1 MAQPSPLT
9 PHALDCL
16 RQAGR
21 VASEVRDAGAR
32 LIVAGARVRDV
43 CVTVEEEIA
52 RHGAGCAFPVQSS
65 RNDVA
70 AHYCPSPAEE
80 TRYAEGDLAKLDI
93 GVHVDG
99 WVVDTAVTVNVGDLP
114 RHRRFVDAARAALE
128 AAIAAVAPE
137 AEIRR
142 VSEAIESTVRGFGLH
157 AVRSLCGHGVGRWQV
172 HGPPPIPNAADL
184 AGGRLREGAVV
195 AIKPFVTD
203 GPGVV
208 AEHGEPQV
216 FRLDPRR
223 EPAEGPDPEALAA
236 VRAFHGLPF
245 ARRQL
250 AAYAGPRLEELLRW
264 LREDGRLMS
273 YAPLRETAGHAVAQA
288 EHTVYVG
295 PRGVEVL
302 TR

>member
-1 MAQPSPLT
+1 MALPAPLS

-16 RQAGR
+16 RHAGR
-21 VASEVRDAGAR
+21 VAAEVRDEGAR
-32 LIVAGARVRDV
+32 LIVAGARVGDV
-43 CVTVEEEIA
+43 CAAVEEAIA
-52 RHGAGCAFPVQSS
+52 RRAAGCAFPVQSS

-70 AHYCPSPAEE
+70 AHYCPAPADE

-99 WVVDTAVTVNVGDLP
+99 WVVDTAVTVNVGDVP
-114 RHRRFVDAARAALE
+114 GHRRFVEAARAALD

-137 AEIRR
+137 VEIRR
-142 VSEAIESTVRGFGLH
+142 VSDAIESTVRGFGLR

-172 HGPPPIPNAADL
+172 HGPPPIPNVPEL
-184 AGGRLREGAVV
+184 AGGRLRAGAVV
-195 AIKPFVTD
+195 AIEPFVTD
-203 GPGVV
+203 GPGAV
-208 AEHGEPQV
+208 AEHGEPQI
-216 FRLDPRR
+216 FRLDPAR
-223 EPAEGPDPEALAA
+223 EPAQGPDPEALEA
-236 VRAFHGLPF
+236 VRAFRGLPF

-250 AAYAGPRLEELLRW
+250 GAYTGPRLENLLRW

-273 YAPLRETAGHAVAQA
+273 YAPLRETTGHPVAQA

-295 PRGVEVL
+295 PAGVEVL

>member
-1 MAQPSPLT
+1 MAQSPPLS

-16 RQAGR
+16 RRAGR
-21 VASEVRDAGAR
+21 VAAEVREAGAR

-43 CVTVEEEIA
+43 CVAVEEEIA
-52 RHGAGCAFPVQSS
+52 RRGAGCAFPVQSS

-70 AHYCPSPAEE
+70 AHDCPSPTEE
-80 TRYAEGDLAKLDI
+80 ARYGEGDLAKLDI

-99 WVVDTAVTVNVGDLP
+99 WVVDTAATVNVGDVAA
-114 RHRRFVDAARAALE
+114 HRRFVDAARAALD

-142 VSEAIESTVRGFGLH
+142 VSEAIESTVRGFGLRT
-157 AVRSLCGHGVGRWQV
+157 VRSLCGHGVGRWQV
-172 HGPPPIPNAADL
+172 HGPPPIPNAPDL
-184 AGGRLREGAVV
+184 ANGRLRAGSVV
-195 AIKPFVTD
+195 AIEPFVTD
-203 GPGVV
+203 GSGVV
-208 AEHGEPQV
+208 AERGEPQV

-223 EPAEGPDPEALAA
+223 APAEGPDPEALAA

-250 AAYAGPRLEELLRW
+250 SAYAGPRLEELLRR
-264 LREDGRLMS
+264 LREDGRLVC
-273 YAPLRETAGHAVAQA
+273 YAPLRETTGHAVAQA

-295 PRGVEVL
+295 PAGVEVL

>member
-1 MAQPSPLT
+1 MAQPSPVNA
-9 PHALDCL
+9 HALDCL

-21 VASEVRDAGAR
+21 VASEVRDAGER
-32 LIVAGARVRDV
+32 LIVAGARVGDV
-43 CVTVEEEIA
+43 CVAVEQEIA
-52 RHGAGCAFPVQSS
+52 RRGAGCAFPVQSS
-65 RNDVA
+65 LNDVA
-70 AHYCPSPAEE
+70 AHYCPFPGEE

-99 WVVDTAVTVNVGDLP
+99 WVVDTAVTVNVGDVP
-114 RHRRFVDAARAALE
+114 GHRRFVDAARAALD

-137 AEIRR
+137 VEIRR
-142 VSEAIESTVRGFGLH
+142 VSEAIESTVQGFGLRT
-157 AVRSLCGHGVGRWQV
+157 VRSLCGHGVGRWQV
-172 HGPPPIPNAADL
+172 HGPPPIPNAPDL
-184 AGGRLREGAVV
+184 AGGRLRTGAVV
-195 AIKPFVTD
+195 AIEPFVTD

-223 EPAEGPDPEALAA
+223 EPAAGPDPEALAT
-236 VRAFHGLPF
+236 VRAFRGLPF

-250 AAYAGPRLEELLRW
+250 SAYAGPRLEELLRW
-264 LREDGRLMS
+264 LRQEGRLMA

-295 PRGVEVL
+295 PSGVEVL

>member
-1 MAQPSPLT
+1 MSHPQLTAQDLE
-9 PHALDCL
+9 CL

-21 VASEVRDAGAR
+21 VAADARASGAH
-32 LIVAGARVRDV
+32 LIVPGALVRDV
-43 CVTVEEEIA
+43 CAAVEEEIA
-52 RHGAGCAFPVQSS
+52 RRGAGCAFPVQSS

-70 AHYCPSPAEE
+70 AHYCPGPSDE

-99 WVVDTAVTVNVGDLP
+99 WVVDTALTVNVGDVP
-114 RHRRFVDAARAALE
+114 AHQRFVDAARAALE
-128 AAIAAVAPE
+128 AAIDAVAPE
-137 AEIRR
+137 TEIRR
-142 VSEAIESTVRGFGLH
+142 VSAAIETTVRGFGLR

-172 HGPPPIPNAADL
+172 HGPPPIPNAPDL
-184 AGGRLREGAVV
+184 AGGRLRVGAIV
-195 AIKPFVTD
+195 AIEPFVTD

-208 AEHGEPQV
+208 TEDGEPQV

-223 EPAEGPDPEALAA
+223 EPSEGPDPEALAA
-236 VRAFHGLPF
+236 VRAFRGLPF

-250 AAYAGPRLEELLRW
+250 SAFAGPRLEALLSS
-264 LREDGRLMS
+264 LRQEGRLMC
-273 YAPLRETAGHAVAQA
+273 YAPLRETGGHRVAQA

-295 PRGVEVL
+295 PEGVEVL

>member
-1 MAQPSPLT
+1 MTQTSPLT
-9 PHALDCL
+9 SHALDAL

-21 VASEVRDAGAR
+21 VASDVREAGAR

-43 CVTVEEEIA
+43 CVAVEEEIA
-52 RHGAGCAFPVQSS
+52 RRGAGCAFPVQSS
-65 RNDVA
+65 RNDIA
-70 AHYCPSPAEE
+70 AHYCPSPREE
-80 TRYAEGDLAKLDI
+80 TSYAEGDLAKLDI

-99 WVVDTAVTVNVGDLP
+99 WVVDTAVTVNVGDVP
-114 RHRRFVDAARAALE
+114 RRRHLVDAARAALE

-137 AEIRR
+137 VEIRR

-172 HGPPPIPNAADL
+172 HGAPPIPNAPDL
-184 AGGRLREGAVV
+184 AAGRLRAGSVV
-195 AIKPFVTD
+195 AIEPFVTD

-223 EPAEGPDPEALAA
+223 EPSHGPDPEALAA
-236 VRAFHGLPF
+236 VCAFRGLPF

-250 AAYAGPRLEELLRW
+250 AAYEGPRLEGLLRW
-264 LREDGRLMS
+264 LRDEGRLMC

-295 PRGVEVL
+295 AGGVEVL

>member
-1 MAQPSPLT
+1 MAQPPPLS

-16 RQAGR
+16 RHAGR
-21 VASEVRDAGAR
+21 VAGDVRDAGAR

-43 CVTVEEEIA
+43 CVAVEEDIA
-52 RHGAGCAFPVQSS
+52 RRGAGCAFPVQSS

-70 AHYCPSPAEE
+70 AHYCPAPTEE

-99 WVVDTAVTVNVGDLP
+99 WVVDTALTVNVGDVP
-114 RHRRFVDAARAALE
+114 ARRRFVEAARAALE

-137 AEIRR
+137 REIRR
-142 VSEAIESTVRGFGLH
+142 VSEAIESAALRFGLR

-172 HGPPPIPNAADL
+172 HGPPPIPNVPELAD
-184 AGGRLREGAVV
+184 GRLRAGSVV
-195 AIKPFVTD
+195 AIEPFVTD
-203 GPGVV
+203 GLGVV

-216 FRLDPRR
+216 FRLDPAR

-236 VRAFHGLPF
+236 VRAFRGLPF

-250 AAYAGPRLEELLRW
+250 SAYAGPRLEGLLRW

-273 YAPLRETAGHAVAQA
+273 YAPLRETTGHAVAQA

-295 PRGVEVL
+295 PAGVEVL

>member
-1 MAQPSPLT
+1 MSHPLSLD

-21 VASEVRDAGAR
+21 VASDVRDAGAR
-32 LIVAGARVRDV
+32 LIAAGARVRDV
-43 CVTVEEEIA
+43 CVAVEEEIA
-52 RHGAGCAFPVQSS
+52 RRGAGCA
-65 RNDVA
+65 
-70 AHYCPSPAEE
+70 
-80 TRYAEGDLAKLDI
+80 
-93 GVHVDG
+93 
-99 WVVDTAVTVNVGDLP
+99 
-114 RHRRFVDAARAALE
+114 
-128 AAIAAVAPE
+128 
-137 AEIRR
+137 
-142 VSEAIESTVRGFGLH
+142 
-157 AVRSLCGHGVGRWQV
+157 V
-172 HGPPPIPNAADL
+172 HGPRPIPNAADL
-184 AGGRLREGAVV
+184 AGGRLRAGAVV
-195 AIKPFVTD
+195 AIEPFVTD

-250 AAYAGPRLEELLRW
+250 AAYAGPRLEGLLRW
-264 LREDGRLMS
+264 LLEEGGLMS

-295 PRGVEVL
+295 P
-302 TR
+302 